1 MCGIVGFLGGFNKAR
16 FQMFEDMLE
25 MDIVRGRDS
34 TGVAFI
40 NNKDVTVVK
49 DTKLP
54 TELMIDPLYVEA
66 ARRQRHCYIGHN
78 RAATRGKVNKEN
90 AHPFQVGKITLVH
103 NGTLNTTWQLPN
115 ELTYGTDSECIA
127 NAINS
132 FGIKETWRAIN
143 GAATLVWWDDN
154 EKTLNFASNGKRP
167 MAFCSLENFE
177 GFVFSSERW
186 TLQAAAM
193 RNGVKLK
200 DADKNM
206 KPKDDVHYKIT
217 FNTKK
222 NKIEWTSEELEPFK
236 FGNMMPGCVD
246 PWEYANKHRGAH
258 HPGKTVQG
266 KLFHQ
271 DGDNYSVDYS
281 RVSNSDRANYPEC
294 YKDWWMSE
302 LGYTD
307 EDQDDPN
314 IPPPYASQAA
324 RDAKIADMR
333 AKSNV
338 VPFNGGKPRSN
349 QSAYDP
355 ANDPDLDL
363 AKINKKFCTLEWFL
377 ESYRSCVSC
386 EDPLTS
392 EDFPEAKILDDHSAV
407 CGNCQRD
414 AMMNG
419 LHPSS
424 IRMN

>member
-16 FQMFEDMLE
+16 FQMVEDMLE

-49 DTKLP
+49 DIKLP
-54 TELMIDPLYVEA
+54 TELMVDPAYVEA

-78 RAATRGKVNKEN
+78 RAATRGSVTKDN

-103 NGTLNTTWQLPN
+103 NGTLNTTWQMPN
-115 ELTYGTDSECIA
+115 RLAYDTDSECIA

-132 FGIKETWRAIN
+132 FGIKETWRALN
-143 GAATLVWWDDN
+143 GAATLVWWDND

-167 MAFCSLENFE
+167 MAFCSLEDFE

-200 DADKNM
+200 DPEKNM
-206 KPKDDVHYKIT
+206 KPKDDVHYKVW

-222 NKIEWTSEELEPFK
+222 NKIEWTSEELETFK
-236 FGNMMPGCVD
+236 FGNLMPGVED
-246 PWEYANKHRGAH
+246 PYPLTSKSYKERGA
-258 HPGKTVQG
+258 GKHVQG

-271 DGDNYSVDYS
+271 DADSCSVDYS
-281 RVSNSDRANYPEC
+281 RVSSRDRDYPEC

-302 LGYTD
+302 LGYSD

-324 RDAKIADMR
+324 RDAMIA
-333 AKSNV
+333 KLKENNV
-338 VPFNGGKPRSN
+338 VPFEKPYK
-349 QSAYDP
+349 QDFDP
-355 ANDPDLDL
+355 AKEAPIDL
-363 AKINKKFCTLEWFL
+363 AKLNKKYCTLEWFL

-392 EDFPEAKILDDHSAV
+392 EDFAEAKVLDDHSAV

-414 AMMNG
+414 VMMSG
-419 LHPSS
+419 MHPRD
-424 IRMN
+424 IRIN